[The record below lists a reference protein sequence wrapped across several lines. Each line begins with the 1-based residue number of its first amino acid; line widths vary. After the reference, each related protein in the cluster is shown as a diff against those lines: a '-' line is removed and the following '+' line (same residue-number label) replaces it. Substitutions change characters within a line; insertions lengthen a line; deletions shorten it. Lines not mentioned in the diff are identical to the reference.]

1 MVVPRTATRGT
12 LATVSA
18 VVLTGGASQRMG
30 SDKAHLEFDG
40 KPVSERIVRLLAGLV
55 VDVSIVGGS
64 PPDAALAA
72 GARLVADVE
81 GPQCSLRGLVS
92 ALVAARSERVL
103 VVATDLPFVTPDL
116 LLALVAWPEADA
128 VVPRDANGRHALCAL
143 YRREPVL
150 AAARERLERGELA
163 LGGLLD
169 AIDTAYLEG
178 EALERL
184 DPEGVALTNV
194 NTPDQLAAARE
205 RHARRLPM
213 PGGPA

>member
-1 MVVPRTATRGT
+1 MAARRSSGRGT

-30 SDKAHLEFDG
+30 RDKAHLDFEG
-40 KPVSERIVRLLAGLV
+40 MSAAERTVRLLAGLV

-64 PPDAALAA
+64 PPEAALAA
-72 GARLVADVE
+72 GARLVDDVA

-92 ALVAARSERVL
+92 GLGAARSDRVL
-103 VVATDLPFVTPDL
+103 VVATDLPLLTPDL

-143 YRREPVL
+143 YHREPVL
-150 AAARERLERGELA
+150 AAARERLERGKLA

-169 AIDTAYLEG
+169 AIDTAYVES

-184 DPEGVALTNV
+184 DPAGIALTNV
-194 NTPDQLAAARE
+194 NTPDELAAARE
-205 RHARRLPM
+205 WRDSQT
-213 PGGPA
+213 

>member
-1 MVVPRTATRGT
+1 MTDPQSASRGT

-40 KPVSERIVRLLAGLV
+40 KPAAERIARLLAGLV
-55 VDVSIVGGS
+55 NDVLIVGGS

-72 GARLVADVE
+72 GARFVADVE

-92 ALVAARSERVL
+92 ALVAARTDCVL

-128 VVPRDANGRHALCAL
+128 VVPRDTNGRHALCAL

-150 AAARERLERGELA
+150 AVAREWLECGKLEM
-163 LGGLLD
+163 GGLLD
-169 AIDTAYLEG
+169 AIDTAYVEG
-178 EALERL
+178 EALERI
-184 DPEGVALTNV
+184 DPESVALTNV
-194 NTPDQLAAARE
+194 NTPDEHAAACE
-205 RHARRLPM
+205 RRQSS
-213 PGGPA
+213 GGAGA

>member
-1 MVVPRTATRGT
+1 MAVPRTASRGT
-12 LATVSA
+12 LATVSG

-40 KPVSERIVRLLAGLV
+40 RPAAEHIARLLAGLV
-55 VDVSIVGGS
+55 NDVLIVGGS
-64 PPDAALAA
+64 PPDAALVA
-72 GARLVADVE
+72 GARLVADVD

-92 ALVAARSERVL
+92 ALVAARTDCVL

-150 AAARERLERGELA
+150 AVARERLERGQLA
-163 LGGLLD
+163 LGGLLG
-169 AIDTAYLEG
+169 AIDTAYVEG
-178 EALERL
+178 EALERV
-184 DPEGVALTNV
+184 DPEGAALTNV
-194 NTPDQLAAARE
+194 NTPDELAAARE
-205 RHARRLPM
+205 RQARCSPM
-213 PGGPA
+213 PGDPA